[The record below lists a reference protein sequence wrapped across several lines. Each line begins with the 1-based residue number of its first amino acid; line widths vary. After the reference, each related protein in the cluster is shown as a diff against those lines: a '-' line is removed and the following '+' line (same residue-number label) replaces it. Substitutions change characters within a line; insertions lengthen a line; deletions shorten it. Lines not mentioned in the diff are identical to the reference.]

1 MRLAHASILALS
13 VCSCQPR
20 GDAASPGDSTGE
32 VHLRFDT
39 AALRSATCTLRIEDT
54 TGPAGQSMGSR
65 TAMPLA
71 FAGSEQELAIRIRS
85 AEFELAFGPETIRI
99 RVTPELL
106 EEPTDKGTHV
116 VRRAVDDPNAKKR
129 IEAITAA
136 PHAFLRLDDHAG
148 ILDYREDLQTDVK
161 IPALSG
167 VGLSWALGVPHLPV
181 EAVHEGSEWLGVR
194 FLPNQ
199 ADADPDR
206 GIPVSY
212 RLLRVRRGIATIAI
226 SSRMN
231 NTIEASDTKIAG
243 SVTIEGE
250 AKVRVSDGRPL
261 DTDVHVTLGFSS
273 PEGSGGWEWRYVGS
287 CEP

>member
-1 MRLAHASILALS
+1 MK
-13 VCSCQPR
+13 
-20 GDAASPGDSTGE
+20 
-32 VHLRFDT
+32 
-39 AALRSATCTLRIEDT
+39 
-54 TGPAGQSMGSR
+54 
-65 TAMPLA
+65 
-71 FAGSEQELAIRIRS
+71 S
-85 AEFELAFGPETIRI
+85 AEFELALGSKTIRV

-106 EEPTDKGTHV
+106 EEPTHEGSHT
-116 VRRAVDDPNAKKR
+116 VRRAADDPDARKR

-148 ILDYREDLQTDVK
+148 ILDYREDLKTDVK

-167 VGLSWALGVPHLPV
+167 VGLSWALGMPHLPV
-181 EAVHEGSEWLGVR
+181 EAVREGSEWLGVR

-206 GIPVSY
+206 GVPVAY

-231 NTIEASDTKIAG
+231 NTIDAGDAKVAG
-243 SVTIEGE
+243 SIEIEGE

-261 DTDVHVTLGFSS
+261 DTEVHVTLGFAS
-273 PEGSGGWEWRYVGS
+273 PEGSGGWTWRYVGR